1 MLELYDLEKLV
12 TFKSEGTLVAASE
25 KLLIS
30 QPALSRS
37 MRKMCIRDRLQRERE
52 RRDRVG

>member
-12 TFKSEGTLVAASE
+12 AFRREGTLVAASE

-30 QPALSRS
+30 RRPSGL
-37 MRKMCIRDRLQRERE
+37 RKTR
-52 RRDRVG
+52 